1 MKLEELLQ
9 HKVVAIVRGVSSKYI
24 LDTVQALKDGGI
36 HAVEITFDQKS
47 REKYEDTLVS
57 LKLIKSHFGDSIGLG
72 VGTVMTAETVKE
84 AYDCGA
90 EYIISPNV
98 SESVIRE
105 TKKLGLL
112 SIPGALTPTEAALAY
127 EYGADVV
134 KLFPAGNLGKGY
146 IKALMGP
153 LNHIPFMAV
162 GGVNPENVK
171 EFMDIGVVGV
181 GVGGNLVN
189 VSAIENG
196 EFHKITAAA
205 KAYMDAIAAM

>member
-57 LKLIKSHFGDSIGLG
+57 LKIIKSHFGDSIGLG

-84 AYDCGA
+84 ACDCGA

-162 GGVNPENVK
+162 GGVNSENVK

-181 GVGGNLVN
+181 GIGGNLVN

-196 EFHKITAAA
+196 EFDKITAAA
-205 KAYMDAIAAM
+205 KEYMDAIAAM